1 MEKQMDV
8 VSVRLVKNAPLLS
21 DKSICSPED
30 AVELL
35 GKYMC
40 ELDREVVCVVNL
52 RTDGMPV
59 NCNFVSM
66 GAVNECT
73 AHPRE
78 IFKSAILS
86 NATSMIII
94 HNHPSGKLEPSRNDT
109 MITDRILK
117 LCELI
122 GIPLVD
128 HIIVGGDNQSY
139 FSFKEKDILDFDH
152 SRLETDYKKIEYQRY
167 AVVEPCAVDL
177 QSSEN
182 VDESNQLVQPRRHR
196 HR

>member
-1 MEKQMDV
+1 MDV

-21 DKSICSPED
+21 NKPICSPED

-40 ELDREVVCVVNL
+40 ELDREVLCMINL
-52 RTDGMPV
+52 RTDGMPI

-66 GAVNECT
+66 GAVNESI

-94 HNHPSGKLEPSRNDT
+94 HNHPSGKLEPSKNDT
-109 MITDRILK
+109 MTTDRILK
-117 LCELI
+117 LCELM

-139 FSFKEKDILDFDH
+139 FSFKEKDILNFDH

-167 AVVEPCAVDL
+167 AVTEPSAVEF
-177 QSSEN
+177 QSSED
-182 VDESNQLVQPRRHR
+182 VDKLNKVVQPRRHR

>member
-1 MEKQMDV
+1 
-8 VSVRLVKNAPLLS
+8 VRLVKNAPLLS
-21 DKSICSPED
+21 NKPICSPED

-40 ELDREVVCVVNL
+40 ELDREVLCMINL
-52 RTDGMPV
+52 RTDGMPI

-66 GAVNECT
+66 GAVNESI

-94 HNHPSGKLEPSRNDT
+94 HNHPSGKLEPSKNDT
-109 MITDRILK
+109 MTTDRILK
-117 LCELI
+117 LCELM

-139 FSFKEKDILDFDH
+139 FSFKEKDILNFDH

-167 AVVEPCAVDL
+167 AVTEPSAVEF
-177 QSSEN
+177 QSSED
-182 VDESNQLVQPRRHR
+182 VDKLNKVVQPRRHR